1 MLSRFSRVR
10 LFATHA
16 PLSMR
21 FSRQEYWSGFPYPS
35 PGALPNPK
43 IKPASFASPALAGG
57 FFTTSSTLEDLDHT
71 LNRTSPQSLACLGLV
86 LRRGGAPMESLS
98 RGCHPSLGAWLTA
111 E

>member
-1 MLSRFSRVR
+1 MLRSFSRVR

-86 LRRGGAPMESLS
+86 LRRGGAPMESWS